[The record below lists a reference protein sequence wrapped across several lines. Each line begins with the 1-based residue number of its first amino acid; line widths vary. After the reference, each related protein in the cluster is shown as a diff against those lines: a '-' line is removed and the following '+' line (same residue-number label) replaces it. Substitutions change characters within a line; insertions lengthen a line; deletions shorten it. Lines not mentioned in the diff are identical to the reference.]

1 MDSITFNEVEKLE
14 NILNEALMDEWE
26 AQGHKM
32 TGAVYKEIE
41 YKIKQTVDTLT
52 LSGYMPFYG
61 NIIASGTPEHK
72 IPYSG
77 RSGRGGVSKYI
88 EALQRY
94 AQWKMG
100 ITDPKK
106 SLSVAFAIATVQK
119 RSGMPTPG
127 SYRYSSSGKRK
138 DWVEEAFKNNEDKIT
153 EAVRGMS
160 HEFLKVNLDV
170 FLAQWQIELSKS

>member
-1 MDSITFNEVEKLE
+1 MDSAYYTEIEALQ

-26 AQGHKM
+26 AQGHKA

-41 YKIKQTVDTLT
+41 YQIKQTTDTLT
-52 LSGYMPFYG
+52 LNGFMPFYG
-61 NIIASGTPEHK
+61 NIIAAGVPESR

-77 RSGRGGVSKYI
+77 RTGRGGVSKYI

-127 SYRYSSSGKRK
+127 SYKYSRTGKRR
-138 DWVEEAFKNNEDKIT
+138 DWVEEAFKNNDDKIT
-153 EAVRGMS
+153 EAVRAMS
-160 HEFLKVNLDV
+160 RELLSVKMDV
-170 FLAQWQIELSKS
+170 FLAQWQILLNKE

>member
-1 MDSITFNEVEKLE
+1 MDSVTFTEVEKLE

-26 AQGHKM
+26 AQGHKA

-41 YKIKQTVDTLT
+41 YQIKQTTDTFT

-61 NIIASGTPEHK
+61 NIIAAGVPGNR

-77 RSGRGGVSKYI
+77 RTGRGGVSKYI

-94 AQWKMG
+94 AEWKIG

-119 RSGMPTPG
+119 KSGMPTPG
-127 SYRYSSSGKRK
+127 SFKYSNSGKRK

-153 EAVRGMS
+153 EAVREMS
-160 HEFLKVNLDV
+160 HELLKLNLDV
-170 FLAQWQIELSKS
+170 FLAQWQILLNKE